1 MSRTFNKIAI
11 VGFVG
16 KDAEIR
22 YTNTGKAVASFSLA
36 TTERRKD
43 RQTGQ
48 PVDHTEWF
56 RISCWDRLA
65 EIAGEY
71 VKKGKQVYVEG
82 PVTTSSY
89 DDKDGNKR
97 FSLDVTARELHLL
110 DAQGGQSGGQSG
122 GSGSGYGQQQPQQ
135 QQQSSY
141 RPAAPQSAPA
151 EFEPAGMS
159 DDDLPF

>member
-1 MSRTFNKIAI
+1 MSRTLNKIVI

-16 KDAEIR
+16 RDAEIR
-22 YTNTGKAVASFSLA
+22 YTNTGKAVASFTLA

-43 RQTGQ
+43 KQTGQ

-82 PVTTSSY
+82 PVTTSTY
-89 DDKDGNKR
+89 DDRDGNKR
-97 FSLDVTARELHLL
+97 FSIDVTARELHLL
-110 DAQGGQSGGQSG
+110 DAAQSGQGGGN
-122 GSGSGYGQQQPQQ
+122 YN
-135 QQQSSY
+135 QQQSY
-141 RPAAPQSAPA
+141 NRPAAAASSSPAPAAA